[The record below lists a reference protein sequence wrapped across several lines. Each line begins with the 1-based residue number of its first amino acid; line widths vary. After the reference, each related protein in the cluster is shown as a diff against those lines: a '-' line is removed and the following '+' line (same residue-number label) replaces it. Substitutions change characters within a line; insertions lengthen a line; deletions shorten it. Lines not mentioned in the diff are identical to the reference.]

1 MYRKGEALKIMKHYT
16 IMERSCIIHTF
27 HKIKTASIPLSIFT
41 LFNAK
46 TLECLFDNQA
56 FVGFV
61 PPQYFTHFL
70 LQIFFFNNIYV
81 MNFMTDN

>member
-41 LFNAK
+41 LFNEK
-46 TLECLFDNQA
+46 TLDYRFDNQA

-61 PPQYFTHFL
+61 PPQYFE
-70 LQIFFFNNIYV
+70 FFSRLFFHLVNK
-81 MNFMTDN
+81 